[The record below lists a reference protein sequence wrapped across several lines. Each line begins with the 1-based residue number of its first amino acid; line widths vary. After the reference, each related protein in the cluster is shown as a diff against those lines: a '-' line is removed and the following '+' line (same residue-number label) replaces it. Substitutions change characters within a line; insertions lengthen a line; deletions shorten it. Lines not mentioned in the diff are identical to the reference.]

1 MINDGDPWD
10 KKTITERIEA
20 GEAAIARARGE
31 GRDVS
36 AWEAHLTE
44 LKQLARLGVTVDDVL
59 RIFPGGKIV
68 YKVFDADNNV
78 LDTPS
83 REQFCCT
90 KRARTLPDTEE
101 NALDFLPSDI
111 REWI

>member
-78 LDTPS
+78 LDTIS
-83 REQFCCT
+83 A
-90 KRARTLPDTEE
+90 ARQKWFVRNGRWFVRRVMATGED
-101 NALDFLPSDI
+101 S
-111 REWI
+111 